1 MGLKPC
7 LLVVDDEPD
16 LVQSVKDL
24 LRFDF
29 RVLGATRASE
39 GLKILERE
47 TVQVVMSDQR
57 MPEMT
62 GVEFLACLRDRQPDT
77 VRLLFTAFS
86 DLQAVTDAINQG
98 SVYRYITKPFQAA
111 ELKAVLK
118 QAVEHYNLQAERKRL
133 LQIVQEKNS
142 QLEEANKELLQAN
155 ELKRAF
161 IKVASHELRTPLTI
175 VCGLAELAATSG
187 QAGTMQGWMV
197 QIHQASQRLR
207 QRVDQ
212 MVEFLQTET
221 FAQTLSTR
229 IVDFNALV
237 AAAADEVR
245 GFAGQRKQR
254 LTIAAPLDLG
264 MLAVDPEKIQDSIVQ
279 LLVNAIK
286 FTPDE
291 GTITLTAW
299 RTANAAHITVSDTGT
314 GIDAACLPRI
324 GEPFFTGFDVSRHC
338 SGTFEF
344 NRRGL
349 GLGLSVAKAFVEM
362 HGGKLEIES
371 RVGSGTVVTITLP
384 TSMHPAMSEIP

>member
-47 TVQVVMSDQR
+47 DVQVVMTDQR

-98 SVYRYITKPFQAA
+98 NVYRYITKPFQAD
-111 ELKAVLK
+111 ELKAVLR
-118 QAVEHYNLQAERKRL
+118 QAVDHYNLQADRKRL
-133 LQIVQEKNS
+133 LQEIQDKNR
-142 QLEEANKELLQAN
+142 QLEEANKELRQAN

-175 VCGLAELAATSG
+175 VCGLAELAAHSG
-187 QAGTMQGWMV
+187 QAGPLQSGID
-197 QIHQASQRLR
+197 QLHRASQRLR

-221 FAQTLSTR
+221 FSRSLAR
-229 IVDFNALV
+229 REVDVGPLLAG
-237 AAAADEVR
+237 AADEVR
-245 GFAGQRKQR
+245 GFVGLRRQHLA
-254 LTIAAPLDLG
+254 IDAPSDLG
-264 MLAVDPEKIQDSIVQ
+264 TLNVEPEKIHDSIVQ
-279 LLVNAIK
+279 LLANAVK
-286 FTPDE
+286 FTPDG
-291 GTITLTAW
+291 GTITLAARRTGTALV
-299 RTANAAHITVSDTGT
+299 ITVRDTGT
-314 GIDAACLPRI
+314 GIAPECLPHVFD
-324 GEPFFTGFDVSRHC
+324 PFFTGFDVSHHC

-344 NRRGL
+344 NRRGF

-362 HGGKLEIES
+362 HGGTLEIES
-371 RVGSGTVVTITLP
+371 AVGSGTTVTIRLHDCTSP
-384 TSMHPAMSEIP
+384 TR